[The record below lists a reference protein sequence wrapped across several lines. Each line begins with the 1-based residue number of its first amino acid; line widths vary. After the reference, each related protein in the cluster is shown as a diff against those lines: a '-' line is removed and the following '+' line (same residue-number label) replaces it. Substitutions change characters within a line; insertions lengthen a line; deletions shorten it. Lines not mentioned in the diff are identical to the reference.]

1 MILDKIKSD
10 QIEARKG
17 QNTKKA
23 VLLSTL
29 ISEIEMIGKNARRE
43 ISNNDSITCLNKF
56 KKGVVD
62 TLELLKKGA
71 ISYPERRT
79 ELELELNL
87 YNSYLPKSLT
97 EAELES
103 IILKMVSD
111 GLNMKDIMSKL
122 KLEYAGQYDGKLA
135 SELVKRLSFK

>member
-10 QIEARKG
+10 QIDARKG

-43 ISNNDSITCLNKF
+43 ILDNDSITCLNKF

-97 EAELES
+97 EAELEL
-103 IILKMVSD
+103 IILKMVSE

-135 SELVKRLSFK
+135 SELIKKPF